1 MRQTLQIVAGWNARE
16 IEKGEKVVHSDFA
29 CPTPYL
35 ELALSASYLVTHWL
49 HLLLTLFQFGFICL
63 TCCPLL
69 ALPAL
74 HLISNWLYL
83 PHTLFRLGFIG
94 FISCHRL
101 ASSASHLVS
110 VWLYLSHMLSRIGF
124 TCLAPYLELALFASH
139 LVSLGF
145 IGLISC
151 HRLALSASNLFSGWL
166 FLPHILSRIEFLCP
180 LSGFFLA
187 LSVS

>member
-83 PHTLFRLGFIG
+83 PHTLFRL
-94 FISCHRL
+94 
-101 ASSASHLVS
+101 V
-110 VWLYLSHMLSRIGF
+110 
-124 TCLAPYLELALFASH
+124 
-139 LVSLGF
+139 
-145 IGLISC
+145 
-151 HRLALSASNLFSGWL
+151 LSASYLVTDWLCLPLTFFRVGFFYLTYCPGLNFSAHYQGSFWL
-166 FLPHILSRIEFLCP
+166 FQSHNRFQ
-180 LSGFFLA
+180 SGFVCFTICHE
-187 LSVS
+187 LSFICLTSLLEITFCASKLSWG